1 MQSNHLFNLQ
11 YRQLTENDYQD
22 FLVKWWQDNR
32 FTPPPIDFLPNNGK
46 DGIVVINTDTNEK
59 ICAGFIY
66 ITNSEVAWLEFIV
79 SNFEVKD
86 KELRKQAIEFLITQL
101 SITSNK
107 KYIFTT
113 VKNPNLIKHFT
124 NSGFVI
130 GSQNTTELICI
141 TK

>member
-1 MQSNHLFNLQ
+1 MYNLH
-11 YRQLTENDYQD
+11 YKQLTENDYHD

-66 ITNSEVAWLEFIV
+66 ITNSEVAWLEFVV
-79 SNFEVKD
+79 SNFEVKN
-86 KELRKQAIEFLITQL
+86 KELRKQAIEFLISQL
-101 SITSNK
+101 IKTSGK

-130 GSQNTTELICI
+130 GSESTTELIYI